1 MPAFKPGGS
10 VSIYNDP
17 NVLICFNEI
26 GMDVIGLILKYLPK
40 NDCAGLDYPTLT
52 CFYGFYP
59 SKGFSASEGI

>member
-1 MPAFKPGGS
+1 
-10 VSIYNDP
+10 
-17 NVLICFNEI
+17 
-26 GMDVIGLILKYLPK
+26 MDVIGLILKYLPK